1 MSQKAIEQLC
11 SNWQSALMENKEA
24 LRLLEELRQI
34 NRRDK
39 FKDLELGLVRI
50 PEKDDLPVNIFHSL
64 KFFGLTDKRIN
75 GMIAVPLRKKDNR
88 IANFYFVSLNGK
100 DDTIIRQG
108 GIINLKA
115 FAVFKKLVIVDSM
128 NDYFA
133 YYQQVKENVVPLI
146 QSATMPDD
154 LVAMMAQ
161 SSTEEIVLVNDSPYW
176 PNLKEKLKDG
186 EVKIFGINLP
196 DGKSVKQFLEINS
209 PNKLTAYIEGE
220 KAKIVKQI
228 KNSEPEPV
236 KEYMKVI
243 EETGQ
248 IRFTADD
255 RLYLV
260 RGFHKDGFEKIVQLS
275 LEIDSFAF
283 PDKVDL
289 SRSQSRQRFANIAGS
304 EFEISSDI
312 ISNDLTFI
320 YKTLDKMQDERF
332 KEKIGLQEKN
342 VHIIT
347 RDEESKAIDRL
358 TSRDI
363 LNEILI
369 KDTERLGYV
378 EEEVNK
384 KLFYISASSRMTG
397 KPLSVLD
404 ISPPGTGKSFGL
416 SMIMDFMPPDEVLKY
431 SRLSPQALYY
441 KQESELQGR
450 VLYIEEL
457 VGMEESLEP
466 IRMLLSSG
474 ELAVSVVEK
483 DPRTGQLRTVERR
496 IKVDIPILSSG
507 VRDLFDEETLS
518 RFILTYNDLTMKH
531 VERILKSQSFKYSLD
546 GEKTLKQRDRF
557 LKKHRDMQ
565 KVLDPAIAV
574 VNPFAEKIMVNPHLH
589 IVTRKQEQY
598 LRLIYNIAF
607 LRQHSR
613 EKKQAEDR
621 FGNMFTYIEVIR
633 EDVSTANEI
642 AVYVFQFARGDLTK
656 RLYDAYQIIET
667 YCRRMVKEKRIGLYE
682 YKFSRREIREHTR
695 WDPTTARR
703 LFDELENLEYIRRVR
718 GDKQGTQVLYRL
730 AAVNERSARKDD
742 LRLLDPERL

>member
-1 MSQKAIEQLC
+1 
-11 SNWQSALMENKEA
+11 
-24 LRLLEELRQI
+24 
-34 NRRDK
+34 
-39 FKDLELGLVRI
+39 
-50 PEKDDLPVNIFHSL
+50 
-64 KFFGLTDKRIN
+64 
-75 GMIAVPLRKKDNR
+75 
-88 IANFYFVSLNGK
+88 
-100 DDTIIRQG
+100 
-108 GIINLKA
+108 
-115 FAVFKKLVIVDSM
+115 
-128 NDYFA
+128 
-133 YYQQVKENVVPLI
+133 
-146 QSATMPDD
+146 
-154 LVAMMAQ
+154 
-161 SSTEEIVLVNDSPYW
+161 
-176 PNLKEKLKDG
+176 
-186 EVKIFGINLP
+186 
-196 DGKSVKQFLEINS
+196 
-209 PNKLTAYIEGE
+209 
-220 KAKIVKQI
+220 
-228 KNSEPEPV
+228 
-236 KEYMKVI
+236 
-243 EETGQ
+243 
-248 IRFTADD
+248 
-255 RLYLV
+255 
-260 RGFHKDGFEKIVQLS
+260 
-275 LEIDSFAF
+275 
-283 PDKVDL
+283 
-289 SRSQSRQRFANIAGS
+289 
-304 EFEISSDI
+304 
-312 ISNDLTFI
+312 
-320 YKTLDKMQDERF
+320 MQDERF

-347 RDEESKAIDRL
+347 RDDESKAIDRL

-384 KLFYISASSRMTG
+384 KLFYIAATSRMTG

-416 SMIMDFMPPDEVLKY
+416 SMIMDFMPSDEVLKY

-483 DPRTGQLRTVERR
+483 DPRTGTLRTVERR

-546 GEKTLKQRDRF
+546 GEKVLKQRDRF

-565 KVLDPAIAV
+565 KVLDPSVSV

-589 IVTRKQEQY
+589 IVTRKQEHY

-621 FGNMFTYIEVIR
+621 FGNIFTYIEAMR
-633 EDVSTANEI
+633 EDVATANEI
-642 AVYVFQFARGDLTK
+642 ADYVFQFARGDLTK
-656 RLYDAYQIIET
+656 RLCDAYQSIEQH
-667 YCRRMVKEKRIGLYE
+667 CRRQVKEKRINLYE
-682 YKFSRREIREHTR
+682 YKFSRREVREHTR

-718 GDKQGTQVLYRL
+718 GDKQGTQFLYRL
-730 AAVNERSARKDD
+730 AAFNERSGRSDD
-742 LRLLDPERL
+742 LRLLDSDSL